1 MNAWRKKNCAIPAA
15 ICCSGITIWT
25 WHWKI
30 LKAVTANPS
39 AVDLNTGLYA
49 WLRTGQ
55 IYDLKKKREEAKR
68 AYLQTVVIA
77 PTSDAASA
85 AQNYLLSR
93 YKR

>member
-1 MNAWRKKNCAIPAA
+1 
-15 ICCSGITIWT
+15 
-25 WHWKI
+25 
-30 LKAVTANPS
+30 
-39 AVDLNTGLYA
+39 LYA

-55 IYDLKKKREEAKR
+55 IYDLKKKREDAKK

-77 PTSDAASA
+77 PTSDAANA